1 MPDTAII
8 FLGTYLIIIEA
19 VLAALY
25 LLARSPDKKVE
36 VFSVAAALILTYFLV
51 RLLGIFYS
59 HQQPYIVF
67 GFEPLIFNEPD
78 NSFPSDHAA
87 IASAI
92 AALIFLKNRPLGA
105 VFFLAAISVGV
116 GRVLGGVHYPID
128 IVFGL
133 LAGILAVLI
142 SNFILRKFLE
152 REITP

>member
-1 MPDTAII
+1 MSDTAII

-19 VLAALY
+19 VLAAIY
-25 LLARSPDKKVE
+25 LLTRSPDRKRE
-36 VFSVAAALILTYFLV
+36 IFLAAAALILTYFLA
-51 RLLGIFYS
+51 RLFGIFYS
-59 HQQPYIVF
+59 HQEPYVVF
-67 GFEPLIFNEPD
+67 GFEPTIYHAPD

-105 VFFLAAISVGV
+105 VFFLAAILIGV

-133 LAGILAVLI
+133 LAGILAVA
-142 SNFILRKFLE
+142 ILSFALE
-152 REITP
+152 KIKMTTP